1 MTHIFAVC
9 ERGGGRHY
17 QFSMSVPV
25 VPLSA
30 FSNLAG
36 SALAEDLRRL
46 LANPEYSGLVLFSD
60 TLGEQLAILPVGV
73 TQTYKRIEDVH
84 GVEIEGLRPLCG
96 MRVRSEVPVKAAPA
110 NAREQDLIQLDESLR
125 ARERYIAECEQRLA
139 DAGQMLSE
147 REAMLEQR
155 EQMLVAKEREF
166 FRRSGEWNRAQSES
180 AEAATH
186 PM

>member
-1 MTHIFAVC
+1 
-9 ERGGGRHY
+9 
-17 QFSMSVPV
+17 MSVPV

-46 LANPEYSGLVLFSD
+46 LANPDYSGLVLFSD

-73 TQTYKRIEDVH
+73 TQTYRRIEDLM

-96 MRVRSEVPVKAAPA
+96 MRVRNEVVARENPTA
-110 NAREQDLIQLDESLR
+110 AREQDLMQMDQSLR

-166 FRRSGEWNRAQSES
+166 FRRSGEFNRVQSENTEVV
-180 AEAATH
+180 AR
-186 PM
+186 PL

>member
-1 MTHIFAVC
+1 
-9 ERGGGRHY
+9 
-17 QFSMSVPV
+17 MSVPV

-46 LANPEYSGLVLFSD
+46 LANPDYSGLVLFSD
-60 TLGEQLAILPVGV
+60 TLGEQLAILPVGLA
-73 TQTYKRIEDVH
+73 QDYKRIEDVN
-84 GVEIEGLRPLCG
+84 GAEIEGLRPLCA
-96 MRVRSEVPVKAAPA
+96 MRVRGEAPVREKLPA
-110 NAREQDLIQLDESLR
+110 GREQELAQLDESLR

-155 EQMLVAKEREF
+155 EQMLVAKERDF
-166 FRRSGEWNRAQSES
+166 FRRSGDLTRQQG
-180 AEAATH
+180 EAAAAAAAR
-186 PM
+186 PV

>member
-1 MTHIFAVC
+1 
-9 ERGGGRHY
+9 
-17 QFSMSVPV
+17 MSVPV

-46 LANPEYSGLVLFSD
+46 LANPDYSGLVLFSD

-73 TQTYKRIEDVH
+73 AQDYKRIEDVH
-84 GVEIEGLRPLCG
+84 GAEIEGLRPLCA
-96 MRVRSEVPVKAAPA
+96 MRVRTEAPVREKPSAG
-110 NAREQDLIQLDESLR
+110 REQELTQLDESLR

-155 EQMLVAKEREF
+155 EQMLVAKERDF
-166 FRRSGEWNRAQSES
+166 FRRSGDLTRQQGEV
-180 AEAATH
+180 AAAAAR
-186 PM
+186 PV